1 MSKQNSTDQ
10 SINLTQDKSEAGR
23 VYRQSVAAVSRGQAD
38 DHAVQF
44 TFLNEAVDQ
53 FKSPEKA
60 RPRAPLPMWQ
70 GLLQLAAVIGVIL
83 CALLGLFSQDR
94 TAMWLWLAAAAA
106 CLILRLTLALIRRR
120 AMRDDAP
127 PQT

>member
-1 MSKQNSTDQ
+1 
-10 SINLTQDKSEAGR
+10 
-23 VYRQSVAAVSRGQAD
+23 
-38 DHAVQF
+38 
-44 TFLNEAVDQ
+44 
-53 FKSPEKA
+53 
-60 RPRAPLPMWQ
+60 MWQ

-94 TAMWLWLAAAAA
+94 TAMWLWLAVAAA

-120 AMRDDAP
+120 TMRDDAP

>member
-1 MSKQNSTDQ
+1 MPG
-10 SINLTQDKSEAGR
+10 LLRAWRPVAREPALR
-23 VYRQSVAAVSRGQAD
+23 VPAWPVRRVSQVQRAQPEQPEQQAPHAPALRVRQG
-38 DHAVQF
+38 
-44 TFLNEAVDQ
+44 
-53 FKSPEKA
+53 
-60 RPRAPLPMWQ
+60 LPVWQ